1 MKVFKVVFIVVFAL
15 LLQTTLLRFL
25 VGSEVQLDLVLVAIV
40 YLAMTTSPVTALLS
54 GAAGGVIQDAL
65 SGGIIG
71 VSGVAKT
78 IVGFS
83 VALVGKEI
91 IIARSLPRFVI
102 FFGATLLHASVFLG
116 LYSMLVVPIPNSSVG
131 GVFGAALGN
140 GLIGAGLFQ
149 LLRALPRLRVRWRG
163 MSGGRV
169 KPRLEW

>member
-1 MKVFKVVFIVVFAL
+1 MKVSKVAFIVVFAL
-15 LLQTTLLRFL
+15 VLQTTLIPYL
-25 VGSEVQLDLVLVAIV
+25 VGNGVQLDLVLVAIV

-54 GAAGGVIQDAL
+54 GAVGGVIQDAL

-71 VSGVAKT
+71 IAKT

-83 VALVGKEI
+83 VALIGTQI
-91 IIARSLPRFVI
+91 IVVRSLPRFVI

-116 LYSMLVVPIPNSSVG
+116 LYSMLVVRIPNSSVG
-131 GVFGAALGN
+131 GVFGEALGN
-140 GLIGAGLFQ
+140 GLAGAVLFE
-149 LLRALPRLRVRWRG
+149 LLRALPRLRWRG